1 MGQFVVRRLI
11 LMFFTLAMISLL
23 VFAAVEMVPGDT
35 AQMILGKQATPEIL
49 QALRA
54 RLGLDRPAYIR
65 YFDWVSG
72 IVRGDWGESL
82 VSNVAVGPLL
92 AQRVWNS
99 LVLGMAALLV
109 AMPLGIFLGVVSGLN
124 RARWIDQGIT
134 FFTLFAVSF
143 PPFVMAIFLIILLSS
158 WLRWLPAA
166 SLIAP
171 DANLWESVQFLVL
184 PVLTLALGSLAHVSR
199 HARSSLIEVMR
210 SDYMRTAKS
219 KGLPDLTAILRH
231 ALRNALLPTISV
243 VALNVGWLLSG
254 AVLVENVF
262 AYPGMGRLMLQS
274 ISMRDIP
281 VVQAVTLAAA
291 AIYALA
297 NLGADLLY
305 SWLNPKIRYS

>member
-1 MGQFVVRRLI
+1 
-11 LMFFTLAMISLL
+11 
-23 VFAAVEMVPGDT
+23 
-35 AQMILGKQATPEIL
+35 
-49 QALRA
+49 
-54 RLGLDRPAYIR
+54 
-65 YFDWVSG
+65 
-72 IVRGDWGESL
+72 
-82 VSNVAVGPLL
+82 VGPLL

-109 AMPLGIFLGVVSGLN
+109 AMPLGIFLGVLSGLN
-124 RARWIDQGIT
+124 RAGWIDQGIT
-134 FFTLFAVSF
+134 FFTLFALSF

-166 SLIAP
+166 SLIDP
-171 DANLWESVQFLVL
+171 DANLWESAQFLVL

-254 AVLVENVF
+254 AALVENVF
-262 AYPGMGRLMLQS
+262 AYPGMGRLMLQA
-274 ISMRDIP
+274 ISTRDIP
-281 VVQAVTLAAA
+281 VLQAVTLAAA
-291 AIYALA
+291 AMYALA

-305 SWLNPKIRYS
+305 SWLNPRIRYS

>member
-1 MGQFVVRRLI
+1 MGQFVVRRLM

-23 VFAAVEMVPGDT
+23 VFAAVEIVPGDT
-35 AQMILGKQATPEIL
+35 AQMILGKQATPETL
-49 QALRA
+49 QALRV
-54 RLGLDRPAYIR
+54 RLGLARPAYIR

-72 IVRGDWGESL
+72 LVRGDWGESL

-99 LVLGMAALLV
+99 LVLGMAALLGALPRCSFV
-109 AMPLGIFLGVVSGLN
+109 GVLSGLN
-124 RARWIDQGIT
+124 RAGGIDQGIT
-134 FFTLFAVSF
+134 FFTLFALSF

-171 DANLWESVQFLVL
+171 DANLWESAQFLVL

-219 KGLPDLTAILRH
+219 KGLPDLTSILRH

-254 AVLVENVF
+254 AALVENVF
-262 AYPGMGRLMLQS
+262 AYPGMGRLMLQA
-274 ISMRDIP
+274 ISTRDIP
-281 VVQAVTLAAA
+281 VLQAVTLAAA
-291 AIYALA
+291 AMYALA
-297 NLGADLLY
+297 TLGADQLY
-305 SWLNPKIRYS
+305 SWLNPRIS